1 MKNKDFRAT
10 ILVTDD
16 EASYRNMIKAVLED
30 AGFEV
35 LAAASGEQA
44 LEIILRRS
52 IDVAVLDLMMPH
64 MDGRELMSRLLKKI
78 PELPVIFLTAHGS
91 IASAVAAVKEGAA
104 DYLTKPLPHVDD
116 LVNTVERVLELSRL
130 KRQQSRKVA
139 ARIAADPFPCASPNM
154 KKVLEMAVRVASTD
168 VTVLI
173 TGESGTGK
181 ERMAEFIHLNSPR
194 STAEMVAVNCAAI
207 VDTLLESEL
216 FGHEKGAF
224 TGAVERKPGRFEEA
238 DNSTLFLDEI
248 GEMSIALQPKLL
260 RALQEKEFR
269 RVGGSQTIRFNAR
282 LIAATNRNLKQQCAA
297 GAFRE
302 DLFYRISVFTLH
314 IPPLRERPEDILM
327 LAEKFISEAAA
338 RFGRPAPTLADATR
352 KVLLDYA
359 WPGNVRELANVIEAS
374 VLLCDD
380 EQLQPRHL
388 HGINVDEQ
396 VSTAES
402 APDNKDLLAAAE
414 RKALI
419 EALARFDGN
428 RARTAEFLNMSRR
441 NLIYKLKKHN
451 LLNRDQ

>member
-1 MKNKDFRAT
+1 MNKDFRAT

-16 EASYRNMIKAVLED
+16 EAAYRNMIKAVLED
-30 AGFEV
+30 VGFEV
-35 LAAASGEQA
+35 LAASSGQQA

-52 IDVAVLDLMMPH
+52 IDVAVLDLMMPV
-64 MDGRELMSRLLKKI
+64 MDGRELMARLLKKL
-78 PELPVIFLTAHGS
+78 PELPVIFLTAHSS
-91 IASAVAAVKEGAA
+91 IASAVVAVKEGAA

-130 KRQQSRKVA
+130 KRQQTRKVA
-139 ARIAADPFPCASPNM
+139 AKIAADPFPCASPVM
-154 KKVLEMAVRVASTD
+154 KKALETAARVASTD

-181 ERMAEFIHLNSPR
+181 ERMADFIHLNSTR
-194 STAEMVAVNCAAI
+194 SKTEMVSVNCAAI

-248 GEMSIALQPKLL
+248 GEMSIGLQPKLL

-269 RVGGSQTIRFNAR
+269 RVGGSQVIRFNSR
-282 LIAATNRNLKQQCAA
+282 LIAATNRNLKQQCAT

-314 IPPLRERPEDILM
+314 IPPLRDRPEDIMM
-327 LAEKFISEAAA
+327 LSEKFVREAAA
-338 RFGRPAPTLADATR
+338 RFGHIAPQLSEKTR
-352 KVLLDYA
+352 EVLLNYG

-380 EQLQPRHL
+380 EVLQPRHL
-388 HGINVDEQ
+388 HGITIDTLVPAALKA
-396 VSTAES
+396 T
-402 APDNKDLLAAAE
+402 PDQDMLVAAE
-414 RKALI
+414 RRALVD
-419 EALARFDGN
+419 ALSRFNGN
-428 RARTAEFLNMSRR
+428 RVKTAEFLGMSRR
-441 NLIYKLKKHN
+441 NLIYKLKKHG
-451 LLNRDQ
+451 LLNRDR

>member
-1 MKNKDFRAT
+1 MSKDYRAT
-10 ILVTDD
+10 VLVTDD
-16 EASYRNMIKAVLED
+16 EASYRNMIKTVLED

-35 LAAASGEQA
+35 LPASSGQQA

-52 IDVAVLDLMMPH
+52 IDVAVLDLMMPG
-64 MDGRELMSRLLKKI
+64 MDGRELMARLLKKI

-91 IASAVAAVKEGAA
+91 IASAVAAVKDGAA

-116 LVNTVERVLELSRL
+116 LLNTVERVLELSRL
-130 KRQQSRKVA
+130 KRQQTRKVA
-139 ARIAADPFPCASPNM
+139 AKVAADPFPCASPNM
-154 KKVLEMAVRVASTD
+154 KKILEMAARVAATD

-194 STAEMVAVNCAAI
+194 STAEMVSVNCAAI

-224 TGAVERKPGRFEEA
+224 TGAVDRKPGRFEES

-248 GEMSIALQPKLL
+248 GEMSIGLQPKLL

-269 RVGGSQTIRFNAR
+269 RVGGSQVIRFNAR
-282 LIAATNRNLKQQCAA
+282 MIAATNRNLKQQCTV

-314 IPPLRERPEDILM
+314 IPPLRERPEDIVM
-327 LAEKFISEAAA
+327 LSYRFVKEAAA
-338 RFGRPAPTLADATR
+338 RFARPAPEIADKTR
-352 KVLLDYA
+352 EVLLNYG

-380 EQLQPRHL
+380 EQLHPRHL
-388 HGINVDEQ
+388 HGIALEDQIVA
-396 VSTAES
+396 VSGV
-402 APDNKDLLAAAE
+402 APDKDMLAAAE
-414 RKALI
+414 RNALV
-419 EALARFDGN
+419 EALSRFDGN
-428 RARTAEFLNMSRR
+428 RVNTAEFLNMSRR
-441 NLIYKLKKHN
+441 NLIYKLKKHG
-451 LLNRDQ
+451 LLNRDK